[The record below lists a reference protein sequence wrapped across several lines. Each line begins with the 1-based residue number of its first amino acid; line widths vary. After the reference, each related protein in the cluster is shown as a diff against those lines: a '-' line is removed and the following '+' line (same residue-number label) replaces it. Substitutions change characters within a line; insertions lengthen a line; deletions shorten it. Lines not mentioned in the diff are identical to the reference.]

1 MADRAG
7 WLLRSQAPPARLIRF
22 ALVGAGTS
30 AAYALVVAGL
40 VEFVSETVA
49 AALAY
54 LALLPVNYLG
64 HRRATF
70 RSRAPT
76 RPELLRYLAVHAVT
90 LLACMAAMLAMTAG
104 LGASHWAGS
113 AVIVVMAPALNFVL
127 LHLWVFRHPDQGAA

>member
-7 WLLRSQAPPARLIRF
+7 WLLRSQAPSARLIRF

-76 RPELLRYLAVHAVT
+76 RPELLRYLALHAVT